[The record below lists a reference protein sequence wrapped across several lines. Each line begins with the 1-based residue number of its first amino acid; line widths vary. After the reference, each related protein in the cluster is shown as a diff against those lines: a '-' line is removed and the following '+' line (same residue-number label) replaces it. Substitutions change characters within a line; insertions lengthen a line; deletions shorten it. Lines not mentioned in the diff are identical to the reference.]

1 MAYAER
7 LGLWGAGTSF
17 ADFKTFADTLEKRGV
32 GALELLALEL
42 KSSGAYVS
50 RGLAWQRC
58 EFERWT
64 CDLDKEASDAYDEA
78 AAWWRGA
85 DAASPLS
92 KRNETK
98 RAPRARRS
106 LRRALDRAITRTQL
120 RGAAAGTARQR
131 FWGTQLRFFREVQ
144 TAAKVP
150 YVAERAKEAVA
161 AGKSVVVGLQSTG
174 EAGLRD
180 VMAEAHAKV
189 GDAAPGLV
197 GRGALVGAGLR
208 AAALSGTAGAG
219 APGGDRR
226 RGRAEDPDDG
236 PGPALRGARRALE
249 GRAARGGRE
258 TGRAHPRARRAARR
272 DPPAP
277 RRLAGAAVAFR

>member
-64 CDLDKEASDAYDEA
+64 CDLNKEASDAYDEA

-85 DAASPLS
+85 DAASLLS

-98 RAPRARRS
+98 RAPRARRP
-106 LRRALDRAITRTQL
+106 
-120 RGAAAGTARQR
+120 AARPR
-131 FWGTQLRFFREVQ
+131 PRH
-144 TAAKVP
+144 
-150 YVAERAKEAVA
+150 
-161 AGKSVVVGLQSTG
+161 
-174 EAGLRD
+174 
-180 VMAEAHAKV
+180 HA
-189 GDAAPGLV
+189 DAAPRRGGGHGAPALLGRAAPLLPRGPDGGQGAV
-197 GRGALVGAGLR
+197 RGRARQGGRGRRQVRRRRPPVDRRGGAAGRHGRGPRQGRRRGAGARGRGALVGARVR
-208 AAALSGTAGAG
+208 AAALSGTTGAG

>member
-1 MAYAER
+1 MRRTGAKNFDASNEEASTKVSRAVRALQDKLPLSRVIYASATGVSEIKNMAYAER

-85 DAASPLS
+85 DAASLLS

-98 RAPRARRS
+98 RAPRARRPAA
-106 LRRALDRAITRTQL
+106 RPRPRHHAD
-120 RGAAAGTARQR
+120 AAG
-131 FWGTQLRFFREVQ
+131 
-144 TAAKVP
+144 P
-150 YVAERAKEAVA
+150 
-161 AGKSVVVGLQSTG
+161 S
-174 EAGLRD
+174 
-180 VMAEAHAKV
+180 
-189 GDAAPGLV
+189 
-197 GRGALVGAGLR
+197 
-208 AAALSGTAGAG
+208 
-219 APGGDRR
+219 
-226 RGRAEDPDDG
+226 
-236 PGPALRGARRALE
+236 
-249 GRAARGGRE
+249 
-258 TGRAHPRARRAARR
+258 
-272 DPPAP
+272 
-277 RRLAGAAVAFR
+277 

>member
-1 MAYAER
+1 MRRTGAKNFDASNEEASTKVSRAVRALQDKLPLSRVIYASATGVSEIKNMAYAER

-85 DAASPLS
+85 DAASLLS

-98 RAPRARRS
+98 RAPRARRP
-106 LRRALDRAITRTQL
+106 
-120 RGAAAGTARQR
+120 AARPR
-131 FWGTQLRFFREVQ
+131 PRHH
-144 TAAKVP
+144 
-150 YVAERAKEAVA
+150 
-161 AGKSVVVGLQSTG
+161 
-174 EAGLRD
+174 
-180 VMAEAHAKV
+180 AHA
-189 GDAAPGLV
+189 APR
-197 GRGALVGAGLR
+197 RGGGH
-208 AAALSGTAGAG
+208 G
-219 APGGDRR
+219 AP
-226 RGRAEDPDDG
+226 
-236 PGPALRGARRALE
+236 ALL
-249 GRAARGGRE
+249 GRAAPLLSLI
-258 TGRAHPRARRAARR
+258 HI
-272 DPPAP
+272 
-277 RRLAGAAVAFR
+277 